1 MKIIIDEREAS
12 LYDKCIDV
20 LKKSDLTTLS
30 IIKQVLPLGDILFK
44 TNEDELICII
54 ERKSLNDLISSIKDG
69 RYEEQSHRLSHNGEC
84 SLHQVIYLI
93 EGMMSVLRT
102 PQEKKLVY
110 SCIASLNCFKGFSV
124 LRSNSIQETAEML
137 VWMADKIDR
146 TAGKIPIVGEIA
158 AVSTDKNYC
167 TVVKK
172 TKKDNIT
179 PENIGEILLCQIPGI
194 SSTTAIA
201 IMKNFTSFAHLME
214 EIKTNPNCLDNLTCE
229 SNGKTRKISKKCLE
243 SIFVYLGNKMCKYC
257 IS

>member
-243 SIFVYLGNKMCKYC
+243 SIFVYLGNKNV
-257 IS
+257 

>member
-30 IIKQVLPLGDILFK
+30 VTKQVLPLGDILFK

-201 IMKNFTSFAHLME
+201 IMKNFTSFAHLMD

-243 SIFVYLGNKMCKYC
+243 SIFVYLGNKNV
-257 IS
+257 

>member
-12 LYDKCIDV
+12 LYDKCIAV
-20 LKKSDLTTLS
+20 LQTSDLIAISVT
-30 IIKQVLPLGDILFK
+30 KQVLPLGDILFK

-146 TAGKIPIVGEIA
+146 NAGKIPIAGTIA
-158 AVSTDKNYC
+158 AVSTDQNYC

-201 IMKNFTSFAHLME
+201 IMKNFTSFAHLMD

-243 SIFVYLGNKMCKYC
+243 SIFVYLGNK
-257 IS
+257 SV